1 MASTQLYAAQP
12 YVQQV
17 RRCDAGRICSKL
29 RPLRAGRGV
38 WRLNYTAVN
47 PGENRDSEI
56 ERYYDYLRGGY
67 YYGYIGCDTACY
79 QGAGPGYIY
88 TACYSEDPS
97 VRAIYD
103 NTYLFLKGTL
113 MPGIPRVAATRFE
126 RQTDGSYRAKLAL
139 EGGSEIFGRDTVFEI
154 VSPGQPRRR
163 CHQR

>member
-1 MASTQLYAAQP
+1 MGLQASWIPCYLGTGFSRWKELGFDAAYMQP
-12 YVQQV
+12 NHMFNKY
-17 RRCDAGRICSKL
+17 DAAMLGEFAQSCARYGL
-29 RPLRAGRGV
+29 GV
-38 WRLNYTAVN
+38 ELELNYTAVN

-103 NTYLFLKGTL
+103 NTYLFLKATL
-113 MPGIPRVAATRFE
+113 MPGIPRVAATRFQ
-126 RQTDGSYRAKLAL
+126 RQTDGS
-139 EGGSEIFGRDTVFEI
+139 
-154 VSPGQPRRR
+154 
-163 CHQR
+163 